1 LLVLCVPSYD
11 IHFKNEVIWNKK
23 RELNALIEECVA
35 YLQENGFSEN
45 RIADYKG
52 WWKKGVENYMKEH
65 SLQLYDTEIGDSYV
79 RSLTDPTSYRY
90 EKMRRSIGILSPFLE
105 TGEVAKK
112 TAPKIRH
119 ELPGEIGQLA
129 EEFLTAKKELRV
141 AEQTIINRRVL
152 SQFIKS
158 LQIKGV
164 YCVEDI
170 REDDVLAFISSTQN
184 LTVQR
189 MYVIRLFCRHLYQK
203 GHTKYDLEY
212 IIGRSPARSTEKLP
226 SVYSAEEVKV
236 IEKHIDRGRNGGKR
250 NYAMFLLASRIGLR
264 VSDIVNLKFE
274 NIDWDSNTINLEQ
287 IKTKKCIELPL
298 FADIGEAII
307 DYLQYERA
315 ISKHKEVFLSMTPPY
330 EKLSRQTVTS
340 IIQRIIK
347 DTGIDIS
354 KRKFGMHAMR
364 HSLAGQLLQND
375 TPLPIISE
383 VLGHTSSQATMNYLR
398 IDIEKR
404 IQCSLSVLPV
414 PETFYNQKG
423 GIFYE

>member
-1 LLVLCVPSYD
+1 M
-11 IHFKNEVIWNKK
+11 EQK
-23 RELNALIEECVA
+23 RELNALVEECAA
-35 YLQENGFSEN
+35 YLQKNGFSEN

-52 WWKKGVENYMKEH
+52 WWKKGIENYMKEH

-79 RSLTDPTSYRY
+79 RSLPNPTSYRY
-90 EKMRRSIGILSPFLE
+90 EKMRRSIGILSSFLE

-112 TAPKIRH
+112 TVPKIHH

-129 EEFLTAKKELRV
+129 EEFLTAKRELRV
-141 AEQTIINRRVL
+141 AEQTIIINHRVL

-158 LQIKGV
+158 LQMKGV
-164 YCVEDI
+164 YRVEDI

-184 LTVQR
+184 LTEQR

-203 GHTKYDLEY
+203 GHTKHDLEY
-212 IIGRSPARSTEKLP
+212 VIGRSPARSTEKLP

-250 NYAMFLLASRIGLR
+250 NYAMFLLASRLGLR

-274 NIDWDSNTINLEQ
+274 NINWDSNTINLEQ

-298 FADIGEAII
+298 LADIGEAII

-315 ISKHKEVFLSMTPPY
+315 ISKRKEVFLSITPPY

-340 IIQRIIK
+340 TIQRIIK
-347 DTGIDIS
+347 DTEIDIS

-375 TPLPIISE
+375 IPLPVISE

-398 IDIEKR
+398 IDIDKL
-404 IQCSLSVLPV
+404 IQCSLSVPPV